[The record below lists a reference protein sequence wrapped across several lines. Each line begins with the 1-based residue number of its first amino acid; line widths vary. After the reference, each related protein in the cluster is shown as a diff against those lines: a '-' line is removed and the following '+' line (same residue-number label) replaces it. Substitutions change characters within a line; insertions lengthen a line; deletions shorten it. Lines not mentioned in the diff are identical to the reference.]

1 MSKNTKSKR
10 EAESNAKKMSRK
22 ERKNLEYVKYAKE
35 RKEIAE
41 WEKEDA
47 NNFGFESQKE
57 APTATKTSTVTADKK
72 KKGKKDKKTTDKT
85 VKGHEVRNY
94 FCIFNP
100 RQTSSDFLKDSNN
113 FHRMLRPRV
122 LRSMLK
128 RSLLLLS

>member
-57 APTATKTSTVTADKK
+57 APTATKTSTVAADKK

-100 RQTSSDFLKDSNN
+100 RQTSSDF
-113 FHRMLRPRV
+113 P
-122 LRSMLK
+122 
-128 RSLLLLS
+128 